1 MSEDQISQKR
11 LKALVQSLEWTYG
24 VVWKLSSRVAAVL
37 LFFVIKH
44 QLEESEGILTLGF
57 LSVGISSG
65 VVEIVLGSDS

>member
-1 MSEDQISQKR
+1 MSEQF
-11 LKALVQSLEWTYG
+11 LAM
-24 VVWKLSSRVAAVL
+24 RVAAVL

-44 QLEESEGILTLGF
+44 QLEESEGISTLGF

>member
-1 MSEDQISQKR
+1 M
-11 LKALVQSLEWTYG
+11 
-24 VVWKLSSRVAAVL
+24 RVAAV

-65 VVEIVLGSDS
+65 VLEIVLGSDS